1 MSVTEL
7 SLAALAVV
15 PLLSPTVQRSSML
28 KIFGT
33 DLKPLPSRHPASPA
47 AAAQSDGTQQP
58 VKAKV
63 LYQTSHPR
71 SSPLGAS
78 VGKFRNGADYPCET
92 LPFIPTLWKRS
103 TVVTRCTGKEISCG
117 GWPRLWLPFLSSVWE
132 FG

>member
-47 AAAQSDGTQQP
+47 AAAQQSDGTQQP

-63 LYQTSHPR
+63 FYQTI
-71 SSPLGAS
+71 SSSRFPARCLG
-78 VGKFRNGADYPCET
+78 RQ
-92 LPFIPTLWKRS
+92 IQKR
-103 TVVTRCTGKEISCG
+103 G
-117 GWPRLWLPFLSSVWE
+117 
-132 FG
+132 